1 MQFSMSTLRIAQR
14 PIESLAPLERL
25 LAHLLVAGG
34 PAALLANVRWPMH
47 KALRELLDE
56 TGRTGLRGLLGA
68 ELQLEPSADG
78 GLGVRGADRALDG
91 LVRARVLWVD
101 GELREARLV
110 VDSAA
115 AVALRRQLMLM
126 PAEQTALYRRAGT
139 RWAALVSTAAKNRST
154 APRSSASAVT
164 SSTPK
169 RESGPLDATC

>member
-1 MQFSMSTLRIAQR
+1 
-14 PIESLAPLERL
+14 
-25 LAHLLVAGG
+25 
-34 PAALLANVRWPMH
+34 MH

-56 TGRTGLRGLLGA
+56 TGRAGLRGLLGA
-68 ELQLEPSADG
+68 DLQLEASADG
-78 GLGVRGADRALDG
+78 GLQVRGADQALDR
-91 LVRARVLWVD
+91 LVDARVLCVE

-110 VDSAA
+110 LDSAA

-126 PAEQTALYRRAGT
+126 PAEQAALYRRAGT
-139 RWAALVSTAAKNRST
+139 RWSALVSTAAKNRST